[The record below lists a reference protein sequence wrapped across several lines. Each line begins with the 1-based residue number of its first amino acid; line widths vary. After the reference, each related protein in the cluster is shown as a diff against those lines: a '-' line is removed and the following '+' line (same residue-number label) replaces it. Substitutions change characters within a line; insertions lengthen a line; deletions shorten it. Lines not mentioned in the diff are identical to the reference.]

1 MAAVS
6 DRRSRFQFKMQR
18 WNLTLQLLLLNLG
31 KKYFA
36 AGKVISL
43 YLAELSQ
50 LCFKTTKSVLQE
62 LKVNIWLVYAF
73 LQGVEES

>member
-1 MAAVS
+1 MIGGIG
-6 DRRSRFQFKMQR
+6 FILNWQR

-31 KKYFA
+31 KRYFA

-50 LCFKTTKSVLQE
+50 LCFKTTIYVWQKR
-62 LKVNIWLVYAF
+62 KVSIWLVYAF
-73 LQGVEES
+73 L